1 VSVLGP
7 LLART
12 PVSAIGDVVACMT
25 AIDQALP
32 PTDGIACFNRL
43 YLGVTQNVLAAVGT
57 TTFGDPAFLAAL
69 DVEFANLYFSALRRF
84 EAAGV
89 DVPRAWAPLFDA
101 RSERTIAPI
110 QFALAG
116 MNAHIN
122 RDLPLA
128 LVTTFAARGLAP
140 TAGCPQHQDF
150 ERVNALLA
158 TTEREVKDGYL
169 DQLTRE
175 LDVVFAGVDD
185 VVAMWSVARA
195 RDAAWTNG
203 AVMWHLRG
211 AGPLEQDYLA
221 TLDRTVGFASRGL
234 LVPTAG

>member
-1 VSVLGP
+1 MLSP

-25 AIDQALP
+25 AIDEALP
-32 PTDGIACFNRL
+32 AGDGISCFNKL
-43 YLGVTQNVLAAVGT
+43 YLAVTQKVLAAVGT
-57 TTFGDPAFLAAL
+57 TTFDDPAFLAML

-84 EAAGV
+84 DAAGT
-89 DVPRAWAPLFDA
+89 DVPHAWAPLFAA
-101 RSERTIAPI
+101 RADRAIAPI

-140 TAGCPQHQDF
+140 SGGCPQHQDF
-150 ERVNALLA
+150 QRVNALLA
-158 TTEREVKDGYL
+158 ATEREVKEGYL
-169 DQLTRE
+169 DQLTRK
-175 LDVVFAGVDD
+175 LDRAFFGVDD

-203 AVMWHLRG
+203 DVMWHLRG
-211 AGPLEQDYLA
+211 VGPLEQDYLA

-234 LVPTAG
+234 LVSTGR

>member
-1 VSVLGP
+1 
-7 LLART
+7 
-12 PVSAIGDVVACMT
+12 MT
-25 AIDQALP
+25 AIDEALP
-32 PTDGIACFNRL
+32 AGDGVSCFNKL
-43 YLGVTQNVLAAVGT
+43 YLAVTQNVLAAVGT
-57 TTFGDPAFLAAL
+57 TTFDDPAFLAAL

-84 EAAGV
+84 DAAGA
-89 DVPRAWAPLFDA
+89 DVPRAWAPLFEA
-101 RSERTIAPI
+101 RAARTIAPI

-140 TAGCPQHQDF
+140 SGGCPQHQDF
-150 ERVNALLA
+150 QRVNALLA
-158 TTEREVKDGYL
+158 TTEREVKEGYL
-169 DQLTRE
+169 DPLTRK
-175 LDVVFAGVDD
+175 LDVAVNLTFSGVDD

-195 RDAAWTNG
+195 RDAAWING
-203 AVMWHLRG
+203 DVMWHLRG

-234 LVPTAG
+234 LVSTGR

>member
-1 VSVLGP
+1 
-7 LLART
+7 
-12 PVSAIGDVVACMT
+12 MT
-25 AIDQALP
+25 AIDQALAP
-32 PTDGIACFNRL
+32 SDGISCFNKL
-43 YLGVTQNVLAAVGT
+43 YLGVTQNVLAAAEA
-57 TTFGDPAFLAAL
+57 TTFTDPAFLAAL

-84 EAAGV
+84 DAGG
-89 DVPRAWAPLFDA
+89 DDTPRAWAPLFDA
-101 RSERTIAPI
+101 RSARTVAPL

-140 TAGCPQHQDF
+140 SGGCPQHQDY

-158 TTEREVKDGYL
+158 ATEREVKDRYL
-169 DQLTRE
+169 DDLTRK
-175 LDVVFAGVDD
+175 LDVAFCGVDD

-203 AVMWHLRG
+203 GVMWHLRG
-211 AGPLEQDYLA
+211 VGPLEQDYLA

-234 LVPTAG
+234 LVATGD